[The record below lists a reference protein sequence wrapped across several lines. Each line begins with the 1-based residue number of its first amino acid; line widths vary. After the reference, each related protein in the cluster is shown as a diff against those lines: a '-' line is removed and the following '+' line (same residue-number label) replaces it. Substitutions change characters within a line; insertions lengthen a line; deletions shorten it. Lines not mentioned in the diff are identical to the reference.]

1 MAVFKEQQALKELK
15 DICDSNEGD
24 IEMVHWEADNLLCE
38 LLEADYPE
46 LVKQYKAL
54 PKWYA

>member
-1 MAVFKEQQALKELK
+1 MTTKEQQALNELK
-15 DICDSNEGD
+15 DICDNNSDD
-24 IEMVHWEADNLLCE
+24 IEYLHWKADDLLCR

-46 LVKQYKAL
+46 LVSQFKAL